1 MSGLYIHI
9 PYCKQRCIYC
19 DFYSSAKKEDK
30 KEYLDALIREFE
42 ERKGEVKEEIQT
54 LYIGGGT
61 PTTLRKEE
69 ISYLFENIMK
79 DKKLFNLREI
89 TIEANPENLSRDY
102 LEFLIKNTPINRL
115 SIGIQSFDNKD
126 LETIGRKHSKEDA
139 IRAVKQAQE
148 LGIEN
153 ISIDLIYNLPNM
165 DNKKWLSNLQ
175 IARELNIQHIS
186 AYSLS
191 VEENTALHKL
201 IEKGKLSLASEEKQ
215 IQQYDIT
222 IDYLTKNGFE
232 HYETSSFASLS
243 SLLENK
249 TSAYRSK
256 HNSSYWNNTAYIGLG
271 ASAHSYN
278 FQERRWNISDLKE
291 YIEKINQNKPYYE
304 IETLSLK
311 DRYNEYIIVGT
322 RIKEG
327 LSENYIQEIFPLSFI
342 THFKTQVKS
351 LLESK
356 LLEKNDSRYTLTKKG
371 EHIANTVALK
381 LIL

>member
-30 KEYLDALIREFE
+30 KEYLDALIREFG

-186 AYSLS
+186 PYSLS

>member
-30 KEYLDALIREFE
+30 KEYLDALIREFGV
-42 ERKGEVKEEIQT
+42 RKGEVKEEIQT

>member
-126 LETIGRKHSKEDA
+126 LETIGRKHSREDA
-139 IRAVKQAQE
+139 IRAVKDAQD

-165 DNKKWLSNLQ
+165 DNEKWLSNLQ
-175 IARELNIQHIS
+175 IARDLNIQHIS

-191 VEENTALHKL
+191 VEENTILHKL

-243 SLLENK
+243 HLNENNE
-249 TSAYRSK
+249 SAFRSK

-271 ASAHSYN
+271 ASAHSYDL
-278 FQERRWNISDLKE
+278 EKRRWNVSDIKE
-291 YIEKINQNKPYYE
+291 YTEKINQNKTYYE

-327 LSENYIQEIFPLSFI
+327 LSEKYIEEMFPLSFI
-342 THFKTQVKS
+342 THFMTQVKS
-351 LLESK
+351 LVEGK
-356 LLEKNDSRYTLTKKG
+356 LLEKNDSRYTLTKEG

-381 LIL
+381 LIK

>member
-381 LIL
+381 LIM

>member
-165 DNKKWLSNLQ
+165 DNEKWLSNLR
-175 IARELNIQHIS
+175 IASELNIQHIS

-191 VEENTALHKL
+191 VEENTILHKL

>member
-322 RIKEG
+322 RIKDG

>member
-19 DFYSSAKKEDK
+19 DFYSSATKEDK
-30 KEYLDALIREFE
+30 KDYLDALIREFE
-42 ERKGEVKEEIQT
+42 ERKPEIKEEIQT

-79 DKKLFNLREI
+79 DKALFNLREI

-139 IRAVKQAQE
+139 IRAVKDAQD

-165 DNKKWLSNLQ
+165 DNEKWLSNLR
-175 IARELNIQHIS
+175 IASELNIQHIS

-191 VEENTALHKL
+191 VEENTALFKL

-215 IQQYDIT
+215 IEQYDIT

-249 TSAYRSK
+249 TSAFRSK

-278 FQERRWNISDLKE
+278 LKQRRWNISDLKE
-291 YIEKINQNKPYYE
+291 YIEKINDNKPYYE
-304 IETLSLK
+304 TETLSQK

-327 LSENYIQEIFPLSFI
+327 LSEKYIEEMFSLSFI

-351 LLESK
+351 LVESK

-381 LIL
+381 LIM

>member
-19 DFYSSAKKEDK
+19 DFYSSATKEDK
-30 KEYLDALIREFE
+30 KEYLDALIKEFG
-42 ERKGEVKEEIQT
+42 ERKGEVKDKIET

-61 PTTLRKEE
+61 PTTLKKEE
-69 ISYLFENIMK
+69 ISYLFEHIMK
-79 DKKLFNLREI
+79 DKELFNLREI

-102 LEFLIKNTPINRL
+102 LDFLINNTPINRL

-139 IRAVKQAQE
+139 IRAVKQAQD

-165 DNKKWLSNLQ
+165 DNEKWLSNLR
-175 IARELNIQHIS
+175 IASELNIQHIS

-191 VEENTALHKL
+191 VEENTILHKL

-243 SLLENK
+243 NLNENNE
-249 TSAYRSK
+249 SAFRSK

-271 ASAHSYN
+271 ASAHSYDL
-278 FQERRWNISDLKE
+278 EKRRWNVSDIKE
-291 YIEKINQNKPYYE
+291 YIQKVNQNKTYYE
-304 IETLSLK
+304 TETLSIE

-327 LSENYIQEIFPLSFI
+327 ISEDYIEDEFPLSFS
-342 THFKTQVKS
+342 TYFKTQVKS
-351 LLESK
+351 LVESK
-356 LLEKNDSRYTLTKKG
+356 LLEKTNNHYILTKEG

-381 LIL
+381 LIK